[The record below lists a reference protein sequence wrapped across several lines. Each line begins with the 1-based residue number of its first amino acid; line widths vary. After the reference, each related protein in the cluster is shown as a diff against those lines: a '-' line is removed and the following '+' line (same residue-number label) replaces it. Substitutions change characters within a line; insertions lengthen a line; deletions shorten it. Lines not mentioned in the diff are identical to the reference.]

1 MNLEKNNSGF
11 TLIELIVSITILG
24 LITTISIANYKKGG
38 NSTELIAVTQDI
50 VSEIRKTQSFAMSS
64 EKMNG
69 VNPPGGWG
77 IKLQDNSSEISIF
90 ADLVPDSKL
99 VETDNE
105 LYSKSKFS
113 LSGNVFVSD
122 INVNGGNR
130 PNFYIT
136 FIPPDPTIDIA
147 WADSGNNLSSFQPTA
162 EITFSNKSGDSKI
175 LKLNS
180 FGLIDVE

>member
-64 EKMNG
+64 EEMNG

-90 ADLVPDSKL
+90 ADITADSKL
-99 VETDNE
+99 TDDSE
-105 LYSKSKFS
+105 IYSKSKFS
-113 LSGNVFVSD
+113 LSENVFVSD
-122 INVNGGNR
+122 INVNGNNY
-130 PNFYIT
+130 PNFYMT
-136 FIPPDPTIDIA
+136 FIPPDPTINIA
-147 WADSGNNLSSFQPTA
+147 GADSGNNLSSFQPTA